1 MISKEMFDKVHNE
14 IHKIMKSTLGTQY
27 LGNTTLSFS
36 RNLKGV
42 AGYAYQ
48 RRNHIELNEQL
59 FEANEETF
67 FSRTI
72 PHECAHLIQHK
83 IYPNAKQA
91 HGPEFRN
98 IMRSLGA
105 ETSRCHSMDVSVAYE
120 KPMYQ
125 YKCSCDRV
133 LNLTKLIHTRIQN
146 GSNRRC
152 KVCKSCISFIGMSK

>member
-1 MISKEMFDKVHNE
+1 MISSEMIAKIQDKIHSTMKEMLGSEYNNDTKVSFC
-14 IHKIMKSTLGTQY
+14 KDMKS
-27 LGNTTLSFS
+27 
-36 RNLKGV
+36 V

-48 RRNHIELNEQL
+48 YQNRIELNEQL
-59 FEANEETF
+59 FESNQETF

-72 PHECAHLIQHK
+72 PHECAHLIQK
-83 IYPNAKQA
+83 RLYPQAKQA

-133 LNLTKLIHTRIQN
+133 LNITKLIHTRIQN